1 MPYSLSNMDRVKVRS
16 QDIRIPSEAVEALAE
31 GMPVAV
37 TRYGS
42 PIHVLLSEE
51 QFSLV
56 EPLLEMLQKGAAVSP
71 ELLMSEGDIELMNDL
86 ANDREPAEAEAAQL
100 ENLIAAELE

>member
-1 MPYSLSNMDRVKVRS
+1 MNRVKVRS
-16 QDIRIPSEAVEALAE
+16 QDVRIPAEATEALAE
-31 GMPVAV
+31 GVPVAV

-42 PIHVLLSEE
+42 PTHVLLSEE
-51 QFSLV
+51 QFGLV

-71 ELLMSEGDIELMNDL
+71 ELLMSENDIELMSDL

-100 ENLIAAELE
+100 EQLIADELV

>member
-1 MPYSLSNMDRVKVRS
+1 MIRVEVRS
-16 QDIRIPSEAVEALAE
+16 QNVRIPAEAAEALAE
-31 GMPVAV
+31 GTPVAV

-42 PIHVLLSEE
+42 PTHVMLSEE

-56 EPLLEMLQKGAAVSP
+56 EPLLEMLQKGAVVSP
-71 ELLMSEGDIELMNDL
+71 ELLMSENDIELMNDL

-100 ENLIAAELE
+100 ENLIAAEIG